1 MNKIIEKITTAALQ
15 APDKLC
21 YKNGEET
28 HTYQELLQASD
39 RVASFL
45 QEKFLPAKSP
55 LIIFGGQQ
63 FEMLVMFLGSI
74 KAGHPYIPVDD
85 GSDPSRV
92 IQINSVAKPALILNW
107 SEITSFGVDTPQ
119 VTKDELKKVLASDH
133 NIYDSNR
140 SVGPDDDF
148 YIIFTSGTTGTPKG
162 VQISTNN
169 ILDFSDWAEKEFD
182 YSSEMNMLLQ
192 APFSF
197 DLSVFDI
204 YPGLISGATLNVVDK
219 DTTKNFGKL
228 QGAIVDADFNTWV
241 STPSFFE
248 MCLLFRGFDEEHM
261 PQLNKFIFC
270 GEELT
275 HATAQKLLKKFPNA
289 KLYNTYG
296 PTENTVAITSILIDD
311 AALAKF
317 DRLPIGYLKSNMEH
331 RINGAVD
338 EKTGRMTGEL
348 LVSGPDVSKGY
359 LNNPTQ
365 TEKAFEQIDGKTFYH
380 TGDMISE
387 GEDGLL
393 YYHGRTDFQIKMHGY
408 RIELEEVDS
417 MLGNL
422 AQIKQSCTVPLYNN
436 KKQVSKMIAC
446 IVLEDEFN
454 DSDPKDLTSDIKD
467 SLKETTMEYMIP
479 NVLKFVKQLP
489 ISKNGK
495 IDRKTLIGEIN
506 E

>member
-1 MNKIIEKITTAALQ
+1 MNTIIEKITTTALQ
-15 APDKLC
+15 APDKIC
-21 YKNGEET
+21 YKNGAET
-28 HTYQELLQASD
+28 HTYQELLRASD

-85 GSDPSRV
+85 GSDSQRV
-92 IQINSVAKPALILNW
+92 VQINTVARPALILNW
-107 SEITSFGVDTPQ
+107 SDITDFGVDTPQ
-119 VTKDELKKVLASDH
+119 VTKAELKQVLASDN
-133 NIYDSNR
+133 NIYDSSR

-169 ILDFSDWAEKEFD
+169 ILDFAQWAEKEFD
-182 YSSEMNMLLQ
+182 YSTEMNMLLQ

-204 YPGLISGATLNVVDK
+204 YPGLMSGVTLNVVDK

-228 QGAIVDADFNTWV
+228 QAAIIDGDFNTWV

-248 MCLLFRGFDEEHM
+248 MCLLFRGFDAEHM

-275 HATAQKLLKKFPNA
+275 HATAQKLLKKFPKA
-289 KLYNTYG
+289 ALYNTYG
-296 PTENTVAITSILIDD
+296 PTENTVAITSIKID
-311 AALAKF
+311 AAALDKF

-331 RINGAVD
+331 QIIGAVD
-338 EKTGRMTGEL
+338 EKTGQMTGEL

-365 TEKAFEQIDGKTFYH
+365 TEKAFEQIDGKIFYH

-387 GEDGLL
+387 GDDGLL
-393 YYHGRTDFQIKMHGY
+393 FYHGRTDFQIKMHGY

-422 AQIKQSCTVPLYNN
+422 RQVKQSCTVPLYNN

-446 IVLEDEFN
+446 IVLEEEYN
-454 DSDPKDLTSDIKD
+454 DKKTSDLTSDIKD
-467 SLKETTMEYMIP
+467 SLRETTMEYMIP

>member
-1 MNKIIEKITTAALQ
+1 MNTIIEKITATTLQ
-15 APDKLC
+15 DPEKVC
-21 YKNGEET
+21 YQNGQET
-28 HTYQELLQASD
+28 HTYQELSQKSD
-39 RVASFL
+39 RIASFL

-63 FEMLVMFLGSI
+63 FEMLVMFLGAI

-107 SEITSFGVDTPQ
+107 SNMADFGVDTPQ
-119 VTKDELKKVLASDH
+119 VSKEELKRVLNSDN
-133 NIYDSNR
+133 NIYDS
-140 SVGPDDDF
+140 SLSIGPDDNF

-169 ILDFSDWAEKEFD
+169 ILDFVQWATKEFD
-182 YSSEMNMLLQ
+182 YSKGMKMLLQ

-204 YPGLISGATLNVVDK
+204 YPGLINGVTLDVVDK
-219 DTTKNFGKL
+219 DTTKDFGKL
-228 QGAIVDADFNTWV
+228 QTAIVESDFNTWV

-275 HATAQKLLKKFPNA
+275 HATAKKLLKKFPNA

-296 PTENTVAITSILIDD
+296 PTENTVAITSIQIDKD
-311 AALAKF
+311 ALEKF
-317 DRLPIGYLKSNMEH
+317 DRLPIGYLKANMDS
-331 RINGAVD
+331 RINGTED
-338 EKTGRMTGEL
+338 ELGRMTGEL

-359 LNNPTQ
+359 LNNPVQ
-365 TEKAFEQIDGKTFYH
+365 TNKAFEEIDGKVFYH
-380 TGDMISE
+380 TGDMVSE
-387 GEDGLL
+387 DADGLL
-393 YYHGRTDFQIKMHGY
+393 FYHGRTDFQIKMHGY

-422 AQIKQSCTVPLYNN
+422 EQVKQSCTVPLYNN

-454 DSDPKDLTSDIKD
+454 NDDSQKISSDIKNA
-467 SLKETTMEYMIP
+467 LKETTMEYMIP
-479 NVLKFVKQLP
+479 NVLRFVEELP

>member
-1 MNKIIEKITTAALQ
+1 MNTIIEKITTTALQ
-15 APDKLC
+15 APDKIC

-39 RVASFL
+39 RIASFL

-92 IQINSVAKPALILNW
+92 IQINSVAEPALILNW
-107 SEITSFGVDTPQ
+107 SDIEDFGVDTPQ
-119 VTKDELKKVLASDH
+119 VTKTELKEVLASDN

-169 ILDFSDWAEKEFD
+169 ILDFASWAEKEFN
-182 YSSEMNMLLQ
+182 YSAEMNMLLQ

-204 YPGLISGATLNVVDK
+204 YPGLMSGVTLNVVDK
-219 DTTKNFGKL
+219 ETTKNFGKL
-228 QGAIVDADFNTWV
+228 QGAIVDSDFNTWV

-248 MCLLFRGFDEEHM
+248 MCLLFRGFDAEHM

-275 HATAQKLLKKFPNA
+275 HATAQKLLKKFPDA
-289 KLYNTYG
+289 ELYNTYG
-296 PTENTVAITSILIDD
+296 PTENTVAITSIKIDQ
-311 AALAKF
+311 AALAKY
-317 DRLPIGYLKSNMEH
+317 DRLPIGYLKGNMDH
-331 RINGAVD
+331 KIIGSVD

-365 TEKAFEQIDGKTFYH
+365 TAKAFEEIDGKRFYH
-380 TGDMISE
+380 TGDMVSVA
-387 GEDGLL
+387 EDGLL

-422 AQIKQSCTVPLYNN
+422 KQVKQSCTVPLYNN

-446 IVLEDEFN
+446 IVLENEFN
-454 DSDPKDLTSDIKD
+454 DDDQSDLATEIKD

>member
-1 MNKIIEKITTAALQ
+1 MNTIIEKITTTALQ
-15 APDKLC
+15 EPDKIC
-21 YKNGEET
+21 YKNGSET
-28 HTYQELLQASD
+28 HTYQELLRESD
-39 RVASFL
+39 RIASYL

-63 FEMLVMFLGSI
+63 FEMLVMFLGAI

-85 GSDPSRV
+85 GSDAQRV
-92 IQINSVAKPALILNW
+92 IQINTVAKPALILNW
-107 SEITSFGVDTPQ
+107 SDTTDFGVDTP
-119 VTKDELKKVLASDH
+119 VITKDELENALESDN
-133 NIYDSNR
+133 NIFDSNK

-169 ILDFSDWAEKEFD
+169 ILDFAQWAEKEFD
-182 YSSEMNMLLQ
+182 YSDEMNMLLQ
-192 APFSF
+192 APYSF

-204 YPGLISGATLNVVDK
+204 YPGLMSGVTLNVVDK

-228 QGAIVDADFNTWV
+228 QGAIIDSDFNTWV

-248 MCLLFRGFDEEHM
+248 MCLLFRGFDEDHM

-275 HATAQKLLKKFPNA
+275 HATAKKLLKKFPSA

-296 PTENTVAITSILIDD
+296 PTENTVAITSILIDEE
-311 AALAKF
+311 ALNTF

-331 RINGAVD
+331 KIIGSVD

-359 LNNPTQ
+359 LNNPVQ
-365 TEKAFEQIDGKTFYH
+365 TNKAFEQIDGKIFYH

-387 GEDGLL
+387 GDDGLL
-393 YYHGRTDFQIKMHGY
+393 FYHGRTDFQIKMHGY

-422 AQIKQSCTVPLYNN
+422 KQVKQSCTVPLYNN

-446 IVLEDEFN
+446 IVLENEFEH
-454 DSDPKDLTSDIKD
+454 DDQKDLTADIKD

-479 NVLKFVKQLP
+479 NVIKYVKQLP

>member
-1 MNKIIEKITTAALQ
+1 MNTIIEKITTAALQ
-15 APDKLC
+15 DPDKIC
-21 YKNGEET
+21 YQNGPET
-28 HTYQELLQASD
+28 HTYQELLQESD

-55 LIIFGGQQ
+55 LIIYGGQQ

-85 GSDPSRV
+85 GSDSQRV

-107 SEITSFGVDTPQ
+107 SETNDFGVDTPQ
-119 VTKDELKKVLASDH
+119 VNKTELKDVLNSEN

-169 ILDFSDWAEKEFD
+169 ILDFVQWAEKEFD
-182 YSSEMNMLLQ
+182 YSKEMNMLLQ
-192 APFSF
+192 APLSF

-204 YPGLISGATLNVVDK
+204 YPGLINGATLNVVDK

-228 QGAIVDADFNTWV
+228 QGAIVDSDFNTWV

-248 MCLLFRGFDEEHM
+248 MCLLFSGFNAEHM
-261 PQLNKFIFC
+261 PHLNKFIFC

-275 HATAQKLLKKFPNA
+275 HATAKKLLKKFPKA
-289 KLYNTYG
+289 ELYNTYG
-296 PTENTVAITSILIDD
+296 PTENTVAITSIKIDEE
-311 AALAKF
+311 ALTKF

-331 RINGAVD
+331 KIIGSVD

-359 LNNPTQ
+359 LNNPIQ
-365 TEKAFEQIDGKTFYH
+365 TEKAFEEIDGKIFYH

-387 GEDGLL
+387 GDDGLL
-393 YYHGRTDFQIKMHGY
+393 FYHGRTDFQIKMHGY

-422 AQIKQSCTVPLYNN
+422 EQVKQSCTVPLYNN

-446 IVLEDEFN
+446 IVLEEKFVEDDE
-454 DSDPKDLTSDIKD
+454 KDLSSDIKD

>member
-1 MNKIIEKITTAALQ
+1 MNTIIEKITTAALQ
-15 APDKLC
+15 APEKIC
-21 YKNGEET
+21 YRNGDET
-28 HTYQELLQASD
+28 HTYQELLQKSD

-45 QEKFLPAKSP
+45 QDKFLPAQSP
-55 LIIFGGQQ
+55 IIIFGGQQ
-63 FEMLVMFLGSI
+63 FEMLVMFLGAI
-74 KAGHPYIPVDD
+74 KAGHAYIPVDD
-85 GSDPSRV
+85 GSDPSRI
-92 IQINSVAKPALILNW
+92 IQIDSVANPALILNW
-107 SEITSFGVDTPQ
+107 SDISDFGVDTPQ
-119 VTKDELKKVLASDH
+119 VSKDELTTVFASEN
-133 NIYDSNR
+133 NIYDDSR
-140 SVGPDDDF
+140 SVGPDDNF

-169 ILDFSDWAEKEFD
+169 ILDFSQWAQEEFD
-182 YSSEMNMLLQ
+182 YNSEMSMLLQ

-204 YPGLISGATLNVVDK
+204 YPGLMSGATLNVVDK
-219 DTTKNFGKL
+219 DTTKNFGLL
-228 QGAIVDADFNTWV
+228 QEAIVNSDFNTWV

-248 MCLLFRGFDEEHM
+248 MCLLFSGFDAEHM
-261 PQLNKFIFC
+261 PLLNKFIFC

-275 HATAQKLLKKFPNA
+275 HATAKKLLKKFPDA

-296 PTENTVAITSILIDD
+296 PTENTVAITSIQIDQ
-311 AALAKF
+311 AALEKF
-317 DRLPIGYLKSNMEH
+317 DRLPIGYLKSNMDY

-338 EKTGRMTGEL
+338 EKTGRLTGEL

-365 TEKAFEQIDGKTFYH
+365 TEKAFEEIDGKVFYH
-380 TGDMISE
+380 TGDMISAAD
-387 GEDGLL
+387 DGLL
-393 YYHGRTDFQIKMHGY
+393 FYHGRTDFQIKMHGY

-422 AQIKQSCTVPLYNN
+422 EQVKQSCTVPLYNN
-436 KKQVSKMIAC
+436 KNQVSKMIAC
-446 IVLEDEFN
+446 IVLEDRFEDDDEN
-454 DSDPKDLTSDIKD
+454 DLSSDIKD

-506 E
+506 G

>member
-1 MNKIIEKITTAALQ
+1 MNQIIEKITTTTLQ
-15 APDKLC
+15 MPDKIC
-21 YKNGEET
+21 YKNGAET
-28 HTYQELLQASD
+28 HTYQELLQKSD

-45 QEKFLPAKSP
+45 QDKFLPAKSP
-55 LIIFGGQQ
+55 IIIFGGQQ
-63 FEMLVMFLGSI
+63 FEMLVMFLGAI
-74 KAGHPYIPVDD
+74 KAGHAYIPVDD
-85 GSDPSRV
+85 GSDAARV
-92 IQINSVAKPALILNW
+92 IQINTVANPALILNW
-107 SEITSFGVDTPQ
+107 SDVKDFGVETPQ
-119 VTKDELKKVLASDH
+119 VTKQELKNVLSSDN

-140 SVGPDDDF
+140 SVGPDDNF

-169 ILDFSDWAEKEFD
+169 ILDFANWAHDEFD
-182 YSSEMNMLLQ
+182 YSSEMKMLLQ

-204 YPGLISGATLNVVDK
+204 YPGLMNGVTLNIVDK

-228 QGAIVDADFNTWV
+228 QEAIVNSDFNTWI

-248 MCLLFRGFDEEHM
+248 MCLLFGGFDAEHM

-275 HATAQKLLKKFPNA
+275 HATAQKLLKKFPDA

-296 PTENTVAITSILIDD
+296 PTENTVAITSIQIDD
-311 AALAKF
+311 AVLAKY
-317 DRLPIGYLKSNMEH
+317 DRLPIGYLKSNMDYK
-331 RINGAVD
+331 INGAVD
-338 EKTGRMTGEL
+338 DKTGLLTGEL

-365 TEKAFEQIDGKTFYH
+365 TEKAFEVLDGKTFYH
-380 TGDMISE
+380 TGDMISVDD
-387 GEDGLL
+387 DGLL
-393 YYHGRTDFQIKMHGY
+393 FYHGRTDFQIKMHGY

-422 AQIKQSCTVPLYNN
+422 KQVKQSCTVPLYNR

-446 IVLEDEFN
+446 IVLENQFSDDDE
-454 DSDPKDLTSDIKD
+454 KELTADIKD

-506 E
+506 G

>member
-1 MNKIIEKITTAALQ
+1 MNTIIEKITTKALQ
-15 APDKLC
+15 APEKIC
-21 YKNGEET
+21 YENGEET

-63 FEMLVMFLGSI
+63 FEMLVMFLGAI

-107 SEITSFGVDTPQ
+107 SDVEDFGVETPQ
-119 VTKDELKKVLASDH
+119 VTKDELKQVFASDN

-182 YSSEMNMLLQ
+182 YSDEMNMLLQ

-204 YPGLISGATLNVVDK
+204 YPGLMSGATLNVVDK

-228 QGAIVDADFNTWV
+228 QGAIVDSNFNTWV

-248 MCLLFRGFDEEHM
+248 MCLLFRGFDAEHM
-261 PQLNKFIFC
+261 PHLNKFIFC

-275 HATAQKLLKKFPNA
+275 HATAQKLLKKFPKA

-296 PTENTVAITSILIDD
+296 PTENTVAITSIQIDE

-331 RINGAVD
+331 RINGSID

-365 TEKAFEQIDGKTFYH
+365 TAKAFEQIDGKTFYH

-393 YYHGRTDFQIKMHGY
+393 FYHGRTDFQIKMHGY

-422 AQIKQSCTVPLYNN
+422 EQVKQSCTVPLYNN

-446 IVLEDEFN
+446 IVLEDQFSQ
-454 DSDPKDLTSDIKD
+454 DDHSDLSSDIKD
-467 SLKETTMEYMIP
+467 SLRETTMEYMIP
-479 NVLKFVKQLP
+479 NVLKFVDQLP